1 LPDRPFH
8 FARAGASIAAML
20 SAAIADEFAF
30 AAAVQRHRPEL
41 HRHCLRLLR
50 SPADAEDALQETLL
64 RAWRSRRT
72 LASGAPRAWLYRIAT
87 NACLDLVARREP
99 TYELP
104 EDGEPEAPSEQR
116 PDAQLVARET
126 LELALLAAIQ
136 ELPERQH
143 ASLVLRDVLD
153 CSARDTAA
161 TLSTSVAATNSALQR
176 SRDALRERLAADRLE
191 WSCEP
196 PTAAQQRALRRYLR
210 ALEEGTAEAGMQ
222 HLAAAA

>member
-1 LPDRPFH
+1 L
-8 FARAGASIAAML
+8 
-20 SAAIADEFAF
+20 
-30 AAAVQRHRPEL
+30 
-41 HRHCLRLLR
+41 
-50 SPADAEDALQETLL
+50 T
-64 RAWRSRRT
+64 
-72 LASGAPRAWLYRIAT
+72 
-87 NACLDLVARREP
+87 
-99 TYELP
+99 
-104 EDGEPEAPSEQR
+104 
-116 PDAQLVARET
+116 
-126 LELALLAAIQ
+126 AIQ

-196 PTAAQQRALRRYLR
+196 PTTAQQRALRRYLR